1 MLGSGNPTPYD
12 VPLAVVLALIALLLL
27 AGAMTASS
35 WSPSVAAMVRRAS
48 LAVAIAAFAVVMVV
62 TPTTNGMIGAWRVLF
77 VWPPLG
83 LAVIGYL
90 VWSWRVGSL

>member
-12 VPLAVVLALIALLLL
+12 IPLAVFLALIALLLL
-27 AGAMTASS
+27 GGAITASS
-35 WSPSVAAMVRRAS
+35 WSPSVAALVRRV
-48 LAVAIAAFAVVMVV
+48 AVLVAVAAFAVVMIV
-62 TPTTNGMIGAWRVLF
+62 TPTTNGIIGAGRVLF
-77 VWPPLG
+77 VWPPLA

>member
-12 VPLAVVLALIALLLL
+12 IPLAVALAVIALLLL
-27 AGAMTASS
+27 AGAMTAGS
-35 WSPSVAAMVRRAS
+35 WSPPVAGIVRRGAI
-48 LAVAIAAFAVVMVV
+48 AVAIATFTVVMIV
-62 TPTTNGMIGAWRVLF
+62 TPTTNGIIGAGRVLF
-77 VWPPLG
+77 VWPPLA